1 MQGQGSVFEQG
12 LELHKPYP
20 SASVPHA
27 SFFQVERVP
36 GELRARICLD
46 VSDLFPAPPIFYSQV
61 LSPTPGGW
69 EGEPLIFLSFFK
81 VFNSILKKPYSFPT
95 LP

>member
-12 LELHKPYP
+12 LELHKLYP

-36 GELRARICLD
+36 GGAEGK
-46 VSDLFPAPPIFYSQV
+46 DLSWCFWSVPR
-61 LSPTPGGW
+61 PTS
-69 EGEPLIFLSFFK
+69 FL
-81 VFNSILKKPYSFPT
+81 
-95 LP
+95 